1 MKTVAKIL
9 IKHSEEYL
17 MMYRSDHPTFGVDP
31 DLPGGTGED
40 GESQRV
46 TALRE
51 VYEETGLKLKL
62 SEVRKIYAGTDYSRN
77 GTFYALFIAELA
89 EKPAITMS
97 WEHSSFEW
105 VSRTNFVD
113 KAASANDTY
122 MHMAA
127 ETLRALEHPS

>member
-40 GESQRV
+40 GESSRT

-51 VYEETGLKLKL
+51 VYEETGLKLEP
-62 SEVRKIYAGTDYSRN
+62 SDVRKIYTGTDYSKN
-77 GTFYALFIAELA
+77 GTFYTLFVAELA
-89 EKPAITMS
+89 KKPAIAMS

-105 VSRTNFVD
+105 VD
-113 KAASANDTY
+113 KTDFIHKATGANDTY

-127 ETLRALEHPS
+127 KTLKSL